1 MHELSMATALVEQ
14 VEEIARREGAAR
26 IIRIEVSIGA
36 LSGVDPGAFAFAFPI
51 AAEGSLAEGA
61 VLDMEE
67 VPLVVECRACGASTK
82 PEYPIVLCA
91 ACASGDVA
99 IVSGEEFRIIAMEV
113 E

>member
-1 MHELSMATALVEQ
+1 MHELGMATELVAQ
-14 VEEIARREGAAR
+14 VGEIARREGASR
-26 IIRIEVSIGA
+26 IARIEVSIGA
-36 LSGVDPGAFAFAFPI
+36 LSGVDREAFAFVFPI
-51 AAEGSLAEGA
+51 AAEDSLAAGA
-61 VLDMEE
+61 VLDIEE

-82 PEYPIVLCA
+82 PEYPFVLCA

>member
-26 IIRIEVSIGA
+26 IARIEVRVGA
-36 LSGVDPGAFAFAFPI
+36 LSGVDGEAFAFAFPL

-61 VLDMEE
+61 ALAIEE
-67 VPLVVECRACGASTK
+67 VPLVVECRACGASTR
-82 PEYPIVLCA
+82 PEYPVVRCA

-99 IVSGEEFRIIAMEV
+99 VVSGEEFRITAMEV